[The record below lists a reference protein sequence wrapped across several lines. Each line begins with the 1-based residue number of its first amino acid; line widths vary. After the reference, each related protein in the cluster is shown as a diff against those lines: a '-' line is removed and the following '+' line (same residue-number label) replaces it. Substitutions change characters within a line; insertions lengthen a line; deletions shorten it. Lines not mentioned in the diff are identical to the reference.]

1 MLVVKFL
8 HIFQLPRL
16 SVLPPPCV
24 RACVRACFQKLTP
37 IPAVAQQ
44 SVSNKSCLLC
54 VMSEKYI
61 FWVTPRPQ
69 LDHCRQGK
77 AKVRILNFRT
87 TCSEFQRKFRLL
99 LSKAKPSYVYS
110 ILKTHGQS
118 SRSPARPKLYET
130 KPSYVYTFKSKHH
143 LSRVGPKQLCAL
155 AHLGCTREAGTS

>member
-61 FWVTPRPQ
+61 FWVTPGPH

-77 AKVRILNFRT
+77 AKVRILNFKT
-87 TCSEFQRKFRLL
+87 TWTEFQKVSQTATEQAERCIFNF
-99 LSKAKPSYVYS
+99 
-110 ILKTHGQS
+110 KTTWYIQS
-118 SRSPARPKLYET
+118 
-130 KPSYVYTFKSKHH
+130 
-143 LSRVGPKQLCAL
+143 
-155 AHLGCTREAGTS
+155 